1 MTGKAASPSDGRGC
15 LAINSAGVVL
25 TWHRYSSM
33 IILTHHTG
41 EPHSILGAQIAAT
54 YMTQRLG
61 TPSIVVGVM
70 RDFVQENLLKFID
83 EYYAGKERII
93 CFSHLCGRKDLI
105 ELIKTLKDDGFRTIL
120 GGPQAVQDY
129 TGEEGSSEY
138 PLRFTGLKDIVDLAF
153 SGPIDYLTR
162 DHLMNHSG
170 TVRFPWRNE
179 IFLEIDWENLHI
191 FSQRLERL
199 SIGIAQVLH
208 GIGCPHARSRCRITL
223 DRPEFI
229 GDTAFTSEIE
239 TFGCTF
245 CDVARD
251 KGFHGHVDDEAV
263 LKQIKALPD
272 YEGRK
277 ITFELIDE
285 YPITFLPKLFDALK
299 KEGIRL
305 SQIDLVCRLND
316 IIIHENVL
324 YESLMEAKRNGV
336 RIMFSSIG
344 FESFSEKIL
353 RNFNKGITIEDI
365 VKCVKI
371 LREMK
376 GKYGNTLLYRRDEGA
391 IHGFI
396 HPTPWDDSV
405 TMPEMNMNIALYQLF
420 DDILPEHSIPLI
432 IHHASYLGDWI
443 RDIEARTDIRF
454 KRDGTWI
461 EWWTPLKSGKDKTC
475 EGGK

>member
-1 MTGKAASPSDGRGC
+1 
-15 LAINSAGVVL
+15 
-25 TWHRYSSM
+25 M

-54 YMTQRLG
+54 YMTQCLG
-61 TPSIVVGVM
+61 IPSIVVGVT
-70 RDFVQENLLKFID
+70 RDFEHEKFLTFIRD
-83 EYYAGKERII
+83 YYSDKERIV

-105 ELIKTLKDDGFRTIL
+105 ELIKTLKGLGFRTIL

-129 TGEEGSSEY
+129 MGEEGSNEY
-138 PLRFTGLKDIVDLAF
+138 PLRFKGLKDFVDLAF

-162 DHLMNHSG
+162 DHLMNQNG
-170 TVRFPWRNE
+170 PIRFPWQNE
-179 IFLEIDWENLHI
+179 IFLEIDWTNLYI
-191 FSQRLERL
+191 FSNKLEKL
-199 SIGIAQVLH
+199 SIDIAQVLH
-208 GIGCPHARSRCRITL
+208 GIGCPHARSRCIMKL

-229 GDTAFTSEIE
+229 DDKSFTSEIE

-251 KGFHGHVDDEAV
+251 KGFHGHVSEEAV
-263 LKQIKALPD
+263 MKQIRALPETD
-272 YEGRK
+272 GRK
-277 ITFELIDE
+277 IAFELIDE
-285 YPITFLPKLFDALK
+285 YPIMSLPRLFEDVT

-305 SQIDLVCRLND
+305 SQIHLVCRVND
-316 IIIHENVL
+316 ITIHEKALNEIL
-324 YESLMEAKRNGV
+324 SDARRHDV

-365 VKCVKI
+365 VKCVKV
-371 LREMK
+371 LREIK
-376 GKYGNTLLYRRDEGA
+376 GKYGNTILYRRDEGA

-396 HPTPWDDSV
+396 HPTPWDDSE

-420 DDILPEHSIPLI
+420 EDILPEHSIPLI

-461 EWWTPLKSGKDKTC
+461 EWWTPLKGGKDEK
-475 EGGK
+475 GL